1 MATGKLKYKINDM
14 INAINAT
21 KGMVYVAAD
30 KLGCDPVT
38 IYNYAKKYP
47 EVQAAIDAQR
57 GRMVDTAELA
67 LWKALQNGE
76 GWAISLTLKT
86 IGRERGYT
94 EKLLIEGNIQLEL
107 VNQVVKAAEQAGVD
121 ASEVFNAII
130 AELAA
135 VGANSETGN

>member
-86 IGRERGYT
+86 IGRERGYV
-94 EKLLIEGNIQLEL
+94 EKLIIEGNIEL
-107 VNQVVKAAEQAGVD
+107 ALINRVVKAAEAAGVD